1 MEITRR
7 EFLNL
12 TAGALAF
19 TMLPNVAIGGKK
31 MANDIVIK
39 NVQVLKPDGAVETAN
54 IFISGDKISKID
66 NSPAEGANVI
76 DGRGKFAVPG
86 FINAHTHASMTLLR
100 SYADDKALMDWL
112 QKDIWPIEDKM
123 RRKDI
128 RIGAE
133 LAAVEMIKSG
143 TTTFMDM
150 YGPNMEEVA
159 QVVEKSGLRGILCR
173 GLIGIFNGDQKLAT
187 NIDLFKN
194 WHGKANGRIKV
205 MFGPH
210 AVYTC
215 PPDYLK
221 KIAKTAG
228 ELGAEIHMHMN
239 ETLDEIKGCIKDYGK
254 RPFEVVAKTGL
265 LELGMLAAHCVH
277 LSDNE
282 IKIMKSKKVRVAHN
296 PGSNMKLAS
305 GISPVPKLL
314 NEGIIVGLG
323 TDGASSNN
331 NLDMLEEIR
340 LAALLHKVDT
350 LNPLEIPA
358 FEAVKMATEYG
369 AAAVGISDIGKLEAG
384 YKADITLFDMSGVE
398 WQPCYNPISLL
409 VYSANSSSVDTVI
422 VDGKILMQNRELKTL
437 DEEKIIAEFKVCA
450 DKLTGR

>member
-1 MEITRR
+1 MTGE
-7 EFLNL
+7 
-12 TAGALAF
+12 
-19 TMLPNVAIGGKK
+19 
-31 MANDIVIK
+31 IVIK
-39 NVQVLKPDGAVETAN
+39 NVQVLKPNGAVETSN
-54 IFISGDKISKID
+54 IFISGNKISKID
-66 NSPAEGANVI
+66 NSNFDAKNFTVI

-100 SYADDKALMDWL
+100 SYADDLALMDWL
-112 QKDIWPIEDKM
+112 NNHIWPIENKM
-123 RRKDI
+123 KAKDI
-128 RIGAE
+128 KVGAE

-159 QVVEKSGLRGILCR
+159 QVVENSSMRGVLCR
-173 GLIGIFNGDQKLAT
+173 GIIGIFNGDEKLQT
-187 NIDLFKN
+187 NVELFKN

-210 AVYTC
+210 AIYTC
-215 PPDYLK
+215 PPDFLK
-221 KIAKTAG
+221 KVAKTAG

-239 ETLDEIKGCIKDYGK
+239 ETLDEINGC
-254 RPFEVVAKTGL
+254 PFEVVAETGL

-282 IKIMKSKKVRVAHN
+282 IEIMKSKKVRVANN
-296 PGSNMKLAS
+296 PGSNTKLAS
-305 GISPVPKLL
+305 GIAPIPKLL
-314 NEGIIVGLG
+314 REGIVVGLG

-340 LAALLHKVDT
+340 LAALINKVET
-350 LNPLEIPA
+350 MNPLAIPA
-358 FEAVKMATEYG
+358 LEAVKMATEYG

-384 YKADITLFDMSGVE
+384 YKADITLFDMSGAE

-437 DEEKIIAEFKVCA
+437 DEEKIIAEFKKCA
-450 DKLTGR
+450 DKLTGRQCDS